1 LALEEMGALRAEES
15 GSVWDGIVGAR
26 GHVNL
31 TEKWYLPFYADIG
44 TGQSKLTWQALG
56 GIGYRFKWF
65 DFTVAYRYL
74 SWDFGGG
81 APLDDLQIY
90 GPYAGFIF
98 HF

>member
-1 LALEEMGALRAEES
+1 
-15 GSVWDGIVGAR
+15 
-26 GHVNL
+26 
-31 TEKWYLPFYADIG
+31 
-44 TGQSKLTWQALG
+44 
-56 GIGYRFKWF
+56 
-65 DFTVAYRYL
+65 VAYRYL

>member
-1 LALEEMGALRAEES
+1 
-15 GSVWDGIVGAR
+15 
-26 GHVNL
+26 VNL

>member
-1 LALEEMGALRAEES
+1 MGALRADES

-74 SWDFGGG
+74 
-81 APLDDLQIY
+81 QIS
-90 GPYAGFIF
+90 GQIF
-98 HF
+98 EFDNLLICSRIR